1 MTGVPLLFK
10 FSSPAAAAGALLAGA
25 LAAVL
30 AAPLLGAPLADDDP
44 LLAELLGVDL
54 DLLVHAASVKD
65 ATTHTAKIP
74 LTRPTL
80 RMDTLLISL

>member
-1 MTGVPLLFK
+1 VLFK
-10 FSSPAAAAGALLAGA
+10 FSSPTAAAGALLTGA
-25 LAAVL
+25 LAL
-30 AAPLLGAPLADDDP
+30 EAPLLGAPLADVDA
-44 LLAELLGVDL
+44 LLADALGVDL
-54 DLLVHAASVKD
+54 DLLVQAASVKD